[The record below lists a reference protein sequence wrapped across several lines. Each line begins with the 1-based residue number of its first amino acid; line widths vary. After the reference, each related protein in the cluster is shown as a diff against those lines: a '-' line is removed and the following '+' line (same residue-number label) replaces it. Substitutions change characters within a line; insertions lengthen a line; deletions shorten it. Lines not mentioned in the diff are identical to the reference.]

1 VAIIEYANEPWNQAF
16 PVARWLSQRAQAQ
29 WPGAAGAAG
38 GDMALAVNWY
48 AWRSARICQ
57 MVKAAWGSAP
67 APVRCVL
74 NAHVA
79 QPELTG
85 QMLACPL
92 AAADLGAPCG
102 RRVDA
107 LAVAPY
113 FGAYLSSPSLRPQVD
128 SWLKDPDGGLDRL
141 FEELTGVDKRGAA
154 VTTPLKG
161 HPEAAQGGALVQV
174 RGLVRTARVLA
185 ERHGL
190 PLWAYEGGQHLTMP
204 PGGDDPAWLD
214 FITRANRDPRM
225 GRAYERH
232 LADWRAAGGQLFVW
246 FNHVTVPS
254 RWGVW
259 GLKETQF
266 ADAAVK
272 WQAVRAARDGLPCWW
287 PGCVPAGQAP

>member
-1 VAIIEYANEPWNQAF
+1 
-16 PVARWLSQRAQAQ
+16 
-29 WPGAAGAAG
+29 
-38 GDMALAVNWY
+38 
-48 AWRSARICQ
+48 
-57 MVKAAWGSAP
+57 
-67 APVRCVL
+67 
-74 NAHVA
+74 
-79 QPELTG
+79 
-85 QMLACPL
+85 
-92 AAADLGAPCG
+92 
-102 RRVDA
+102 
-107 LAVAPY
+107 
-113 FGAYLSSPSLRPQVD
+113 
-128 SWLKDPDGGLDRL
+128 LKDPDGGLDRL

-154 VTTPLKG
+154 VPTPLQG